1 MLANESDFE
10 LHFSL
15 NWEEKQF
22 KSIFQEKEDFR
33 TFSYFTA
40 LIDLQ
45 TTPSYNDMKH
55 KNRNGIDVV
64 DVESL
69 DLVESPESNSR
80 CLIV

>member
-1 MLANESDFE
+1 MANESEFE

-55 KNRNGIDVV
+55 KNSNGIEVE

-69 DLVESPESNSR
+69 GLLTSPESNSR